1 MELVPKSQG
10 SREKKRNTQKKYQE
24 EKEIVDYI
32 LIKND
37 RPSYLE
43 KEVSLRLATGYE
55 LVGGPVVNS
64 TGMIMQAMV
73 KKEK

>member
-1 MELVPKSQG
+1 M
-10 SREKKRNTQKKYQE
+10 
-24 EKEIVDYI
+24 DYI
-32 LIKND
+32 LVKND
-37 RPSYLE
+37 RPSYIE

-55 LVGGPVVNS
+55 LVGGPVINS